1 MTSRVEIGFDLSGDP
16 SLPFFVLD
24 DAVKGRLDNTEYRLG
39 GVAFFDVTDKVIS
52 FSISR
57 GKSRFLDRYP
67 AGKLSVNLDNN
78 DRTFDPAFA
87 GSPYAGQII
96 PRREV
101 RVFTNDILQ
110 YVGVIDDWDLEYS
123 PNGNSIASIVAS
135 DALTVFANQTLGAAT
150 QTSQKSGERI
160 TEILS
165 DPDVNWSTEK
175 RSIETGLQTLQ
186 ADTVAAGTN
195 VLEYIQKVT
204 ASEPGSFFVAKDG
217 NVTYRDRIANQ
228 SSDSITA
235 FADDATGIPYKNIQV
250 IYGSELLYNDV
261 TVSVLG
267 NGSASAASIPSQIE
281 YGIASLNIDELLLN
295 DLQQAQDM
303 ATFLVSKYKQ
313 PEYRINAVTVDLKNI
328 STADAN
334 KVLALDLNDV
344 CSIKFTPND
353 VPPAIEKFTEVIR
366 IEHAVTGT
374 SHNVT
379 LGFAALDLNFWR
391 LSDLVFGR
399 LSEGNSLAY

>member
-52 FSISR
+52 FTISR

-96 PRREV
+96 PRREI
-101 RVFTNDILQ
+101 RVFTNDILA

-123 PNGNSIASIVAS
+123 PKGNSIASVVAS
-135 DALTVFANQTLGAAT
+135 DALTIFANQTLGAAT

-160 TEILS
+160 TEILN
-165 DPDVNWSTEK
+165 DPDVNWSTDK

-186 ADTVAAGTN
+186 ADTVEEGTN
-195 VLEYIQKVT
+195 ALEYIQRVS
-204 ASEPGSFFVAKDG
+204 ASEPGSFFIAKDG

-235 FADDATGIPYKNIQV
+235 FADDSSGIPYKNIQV

-261 TVSVLG
+261 TVGVLN
-267 NGSASAASIPSQIE
+267 NGSSSAASIPSQIE
-281 YGIASLNIDELLLN
+281 YGIASLTISDLLLN
-295 DLQQAQDM
+295 DLQQAEDM
-303 ATFLVSKYKQ
+303 ATFLVSKYKS
-313 PEYRINAVTVDLKNI
+313 PEYRINAVTIDLKNI
-328 STADAN
+328 STEDAN

-366 IEHAVTGT
+366 IEHSVTAT